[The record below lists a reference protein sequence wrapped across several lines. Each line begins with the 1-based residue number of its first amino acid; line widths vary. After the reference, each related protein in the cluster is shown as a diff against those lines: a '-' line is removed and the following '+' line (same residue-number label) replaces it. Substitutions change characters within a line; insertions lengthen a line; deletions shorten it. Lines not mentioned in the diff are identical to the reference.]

1 MSKISVQMD
10 PIELVDIKADTTFA
24 LALEA
29 YKRGHELFYYNPKN
43 LSYNKGIITARG
55 QNIIKM
61 QIFHNY
67 FKFWI
72 VLTKSQPLKE

>member
-1 MSKISVQMD
+1 MD

-29 YKRGHELFYYNPKN
+29 YNRGHELFYYNPKN
-43 LSYNKGIITARG
+43 LSYNKGVITARG

-61 QIFHNY
+61 QWMLLKNL
-67 FKFWI
+67 K
-72 VLTKSQPLKE
+72 KSPRNLELA